1 MSSGECSGEKK
12 KQGRKNL
19 QGKKGRS
26 ELQDSL
32 REGRFKDPAEG
43 ACVVNINGG
52 SMAGV
57 ERP

>member
-1 MSSGECSGEKK
+1 MLGRKK

-19 QGKKGRS
+19 QGKEGRS
-26 ELQDSL
+26 ELWDSL
-32 REGRFKDPAEG
+32 REERFKDPAEG

-57 ERP
+57 EQP